1 MDDNTFEH
9 NFSQLLLHYGEE
21 LEKMSFDEIFNIYK
35 TNKLN
40 NFYSLHK
47 EELII
52 GLIGKFVDL
61 LETFKEKD
69 INELVNICNKYN
81 IVVEYPVNKY
91 SILLNIMNY
100 VANKYEL

>member
-21 LEKMSFDEIFNIYK
+21 LEKMSYDEIFNIYK

-52 GLIGKFVDL
+52 V
-61 LETFKEKD
+61 T
-69 INELVNICNKYN
+69 EL
-81 IVVEYPVNKY
+81 
-91 SILLNIMNY
+91 
-100 VANKYEL
+100 